1 MNYNNFVYYFFRD
14 NEECKSYDIILRPLS
29 SDPSPES
36 AVEFKII
43 VPSTTCNNT
52 YSDSSFY

>member
-1 MNYNNFVYYFFRD
+1 MNYNNFVYYFRD

-36 AVEFKII
+36 AVEFEII
-43 VPSTTCNNT
+43 VPSTTCNKT
-52 YSDSSFY
+52 YSDAFY